1 MPDDVRS
8 KNSTQRLTQAAPAV
22 LVIDDDPDMV
32 ESLAMM
38 LQDHGFR
45 VLTANDGVHGLEV
58 FRKQRPAA
66 VLTDIL
72 MPEQD
77 GLGAIVEM
85 RRERPDVKIIAIS
98 GAGRMGRTDPL
109 AMARKLGADATF
121 EKGRSA
127 NELVVRWCIISCNGA
142 SLAATGRLA
151 GEGLLREQVYHPLE
165 DAHGSQ

>member
-1 MPDDVRS
+1 MPDDVRR
-8 KNSTQRLTQAAPAV
+8 KNSMLRLVPAADTV
-22 LVIDDDPDMV
+22 LVIDDDPDIV

-38 LQDHGFR
+38 LEDHGFR
-45 VLTANDGVHGLEV
+45 VLTANDGVRGLEV
-58 FRKQRPAA
+58 FREQKPAA

-77 GLGAIVEM
+77 GIGAIVEM
-85 RRERPDVKIIAIS
+85 RRERPEIKIIAIS

-127 NELVVRWCIISCNGA
+127 NEL
-142 SLAATGRLA
+142 LLLLKAT
-151 GEGLLREQVYHPLE
+151 LRH
-165 DAHGSQ
+165 

>member
-1 MPDDVRS
+1 MPDDHRR
-8 KNSTQRLTQAAPAV
+8 KNSTLRLVPAADTV
-22 LVIDDDPDMV
+22 LVIDDDPAMV

-38 LQDHGFR
+38 LEDHGFR
-45 VLTANDGVHGLEV
+45 VLTANNGVRGLEV
-58 FRKQRPAA
+58 FREQRPAA

-77 GLGAIVEM
+77 GIGAIMEM
-85 RRERPDVKIIAIS
+85 RRERPEVKIIAIS

-127 NELVVRWCIISCNGA
+127 NEL
-142 SLAATGRLA
+142 LLLLKAT
-151 GEGLLREQVYHPLE
+151 LRH
-165 DAHGSQ
+165 